1 MSDAERIKKLE
12 DTVSRLKVET
22 WVLKE
27 LMMQQVRLN
36 NITYKGKY
44 DEVIISIAKEYESR
58 GLDNEENREV
68 HDTLRQYLK
77 AENDSE

>member
-1 MSDAERIKKLE
+1 
-12 DTVSRLKVET
+12 
-22 WVLKE
+22 
-27 LMMQQVRLN
+27 MMQQVRLN